1 MNISMFIGS
10 IYGGGAERVICNLAN
25 HLIRRGHNVEILTM
39 SETPKQYE
47 LDRDVSV
54 FHLLPLNERKN
65 KLYND
70 LIRVHRL
77 RQYMKSHKDI
87 HVYIVFLPATS
98 IMLLTFK
105 NLTKAK
111 IISSERAD
119 PALYLPVMG
128 KTLRLLAKRADGFV
142 FQTED
147 AKTWYGDSVKDIHT
161 AIIPNPISPNFI
173 RPKYEGERRKVIAG
187 VGRLTDQKNFS
198 LLIRAF
204 SRIASDIPDYNLVI
218 YGEGN
223 KRAELERLIESLGM
237 QKRISLPGNI
247 QNIADEMQ
255 KNSLFVLSSNSE
267 GMPNVLMEAMALG
280 LPCIS
285 TDCPCGGP
293 RFLIQDGVNGV
304 LVPVGDEVRMAE
316 VMKKVITDT
325 DFREKIADNA
335 MNIQKKLA
343 PENIYSQWDSLIEK
357 VCGN

>member
-1 MNISMFIGS
+1 MNITMFIGS
-10 IYGGGAERVICNLAN
+10 IYGGGAERVLCNLAN
-25 HLIRRGHNVEILTM
+25 HLVHHGHNIEILTM

-47 LDRDVSV
+47 LDREVSV

-77 RQYMKSHKDI
+77 RHYMKSHKDI
-87 HVYIVFLPATS
+87 HIYVVFLPATS
-98 IMLLTFK
+98 TMLLTFR

-111 IISSERAD
+111 VIASERAD
-119 PALYLPVMG
+119 PGGYSYLMG
-128 KTLRLLAKRADGFV
+128 KSLKILAKRADGFV
-142 FQTED
+142 FQTEE
-147 AKTWYGDSVKDIHT
+147 ARKWYGDSVKNIHT
-161 AIIPNPISPNFI
+161 AIIPNPITPNFI

-187 VGRLTDQKNFS
+187 VGRLTVQKNFS

-204 SRIASDIPDYNLVI
+204 SRIASDISDYNLII

-237 QKRISLPGNI
+237 QTRIYLPGNI

-255 KNSLFVLSSNSE
+255 KNSLFVLSSDSE

-304 LVPVGDEVRMAE
+304 LVPVGDEKKMAE
-316 VMKKVITDT
+316 AMKKVITDA

-343 PENIYSQWDSLIEK
+343 PEEIYSEWDSLIEK
-357 VCGN
+357 VCRN